1 MMALSLLITWLLFS
15 WLKKISYWMLLINL
29 GLTLIDFFFL
39 YSKLDIWGY
48 AVPVLLYNIYHL
60 IIINYEIKLLAETA
74 DFLSMLKKDL
84 TRLTMSYSLALYR
97 DVYIHWKDNLNR
109 QKVGNDDS
117 RERANDE
124 NSHIKI
130 K

>member
-1 MMALSLLITWLLFS
+1 MALSLLITWLLFC

-39 YSKLDIWGY
+39 YSKLGIWEY

-74 DFLSMLKKDL
+74 DFLSMLQKDQS
-84 TRLTMSYSLALYR
+84 RLTMSHSLALYR
-97 DVYIHWKDNLNR
+97 DVYIRRKETYNK

-117 RERANDE
+117 RERANE
-124 NSHIKI
+124 EHSHIKI